1 MALEPGGVKDQ
12 LVTAA
17 ADGEMKMVDFRMLG
31 DAAAA
36 GIGLSGAAGSGSL
49 GVWKTVNASATSRNL
64 SALAAHPNAPLLAT
78 GTATQAWLPVS
89 SCSAMAHA
97 SSLPLAV
104 CHKCIM
110 SSLQSSAELSQHRR
124 AEGRVE
130 WGKASTNVK
139 RYRHPGPSL
148 SRTNARV
155 STQRR
160 MIDLSAITGMSL

>member
-36 GIGLSGAAGSGSL
+36 GNGPSGGATSGGSL

-78 GTATQAWLPVS
+78 GTATQAWLPI
-89 SCSAMAHA
+89 CSRD
-97 SSLPLAV
+97 AV
-104 CHKCIM
+104 QTIKD
-110 SSLQSSAELSQHRR
+110 LQALRDFWS
-124 AEGRVE
+124 
-130 WGKASTNVK
+130 
-139 RYRHPGPSL
+139 
-148 SRTNARV
+148 
-155 STQRR
+155 
-160 MIDLSAITGMSL
+160 